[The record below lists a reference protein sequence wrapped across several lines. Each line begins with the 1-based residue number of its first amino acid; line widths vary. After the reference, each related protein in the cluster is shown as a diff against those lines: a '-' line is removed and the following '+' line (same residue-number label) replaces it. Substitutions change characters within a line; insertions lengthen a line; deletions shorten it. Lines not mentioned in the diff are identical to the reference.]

1 MSDLQ
6 TQFET
11 AAADAQKLARRP
23 DDKTLLK
30 LYGLYKQATVGDVQG
45 KRPGFTDMSGR
56 FKYDAWA
63 KVKGMSEEDAMQAYI
78 DMVEEMKTKYGYTG

>member
-30 LYGLYKQATVGDVQG
+30 LYALYKQATVGDVQG

-56 FKYDAWA
+56 FKFDAWA

>member
-30 LYGLYKQATVGDVQG
+30 LYALYKQATVGDVQG

>member
-1 MSDLQ
+1 MSDQQ